1 MELGRTEMTTEDN
14 IQDYV
19 EYLVD
24 LKGVRGLQDLLP
36 EEHSKLLFLL
46 LVNDNLYVKL
56 IKSMHKILTLEA
68 QKQTITRR

>member
-1 MELGRTEMTTEDN
+1 MTTVDDN
-14 IQDYV
+14 VQDYV

-36 EEHSKLLFLL
+36 HQHSKLLFLL

-56 IKSMHKILTLEA
+56 IKSMHKLLSAEVR
-68 QKQTITRR
+68 KQTKNGR

>member
-1 MELGRTEMTTEDN
+1 MELGRTEMTTEEN

-24 LKGVRGLQDLLP
+24 LQGVRGLQDLLP
-36 EEHSKLLFLL
+36 HEHSRLLFLL

-56 IKSMHKILTLEA
+56 IKSMHKILTSEVR
-68 QKQTITRR
+68 KQTITRR